1 MSARHTLGP
10 ARTGRCLAPGA
21 QRTARHRCQWHNQHQ
36 RCVGCEN
43 QSRGTRSG
51 TIKPRVKARGNR
63 RRRDRRKGAGTATEW
78 RSLPKELR
86 AAVRST
92 LPEATAV
99 APAVMRT
106 PEQGGKRKP
115 VTGEGRT
122 GDAQAADMLGQVSGV
137 AVGSSPVGGQGWMSE
152 GGETTRRE
160 WRRAGRE
167 AGCSRRVVGWGQ
179 AKRAG
184 SASDRRGE
192 G

>member
-1 MSARHTLGP
+1 M
-10 ARTGRCLAPGA
+10 
-21 QRTARHRCQWHNQHQ
+21 
-36 RCVGCEN
+36 
-43 QSRGTRSG
+43 
-51 TIKPRVKARGNR
+51 
-63 RRRDRRKGAGTATEW
+63 
-78 RSLPKELR
+78 
-86 AAVRST
+86 RST

-106 PEQGGKRKP
+106 PEQGGKWKP

-122 GDAQAADMLGQVSGV
+122 GDAQAADTLGEVSCV
-137 AVGSSPVGGQGWMSE
+137 AVGSTLWVGRGGCSE

-179 AKRAG
+179 AKCAG